1 MPSKIFIRWRDY
13 KKTNVLKTHN
23 ADVVPDIGVPMLILP
38 GSHCYDCGYGQEC
51 NVFNKS
57 KKKKE
62 HKEKLM
68 LTTHKVIPE

>member
-1 MPSKIFIRWRDY
+1 MFW
-13 KKTNVLKTHN
+13 KTHN

-51 NVFNKS
+51 KCVLTNLKR
-57 KKKKE
+57 KKNTRKRW
-62 HKEKLM
+62 M